1 MKYSAEDILHQ
12 TFEKSWRGYDPG
24 QVSEFLQAMAREWDY
39 MTGEIVRL
47 QDEVEQRTDEVR
59 EYRRRERGLLDALS
73 TAREVA
79 DDIAAQAEARA
90 AHIVEE
96 AELRADEIV
105 AAAEK
110 QQEKLRRDIQSL
122 DRQRYSLVRDLQSV
136 LDAHARALDEY
147 EPVDASLT
155 APLTEEGDEDDGTH
169 PTIHRKPRTQ
179 PPAAPVDDEDILA
192 EEGVDDASSET
203 LMGVMNAE

>member
-47 QDEVEQRTDEVR
+47 QDEVEQKTDEVR

-79 DDIAAQAEARA
+79 DDIAAQAEERA
-90 AHIVEE
+90 THIVEE

-110 QQEKLRRDIQSL
+110 QQEKLRRDIQTL
-122 DRQRYSLVRDLQSV
+122 DRQRYRLVRDLQSV

-147 EPVDASLT
+147 EPVDTSLT
-155 APLTEEGDEDDGTH
+155 TASSEEGGEDNTH
-169 PTIHRKPRTQ
+169 PTINRKPRTH
-179 PPAAPVDDEDILA
+179 PPAAPVEDADIVA
-192 EEGVDDASSET
+192 EESVDDASSAT